1 MTSHPFLLPFQSID
15 YVKQYLAAKYEAQ
28 KLSNARTLAYKNGYP
43 FLYYLEMGK
52 QYVSQS
58 EVAPLSTQPVLLFYG
73 CVQWMKACLLTVDP
87 EYPGTTQVLAH
98 GVTARKRKKQD
109 YSFLED
115 EVKVQKEGLFPYFSE
130 QMFHVKQLTGEKY
143 KLNYVFRRIP
153 EMASLIEKLYDHKPI
168 TKISVS
174 DQNVALPPLLLK
186 NLEMELPRFLSLL
199 KAEGIHMKGEKQ
211 GNSFVLT
218 PAGDFNVH
226 PYLPIRHNES
236 LYLPNDRAAFLP
248 LPELLSHYLIL
259 YSLSMICRYETE
271 WWCEL
276 LHSFSSNDFPCIEH
290 FLTISKYK
298 LPQLIED
305 LLTSQRFTH

>member
-15 YVKQYLAAKYEAQ
+15 YVKSFLAEKYEE
-28 KLSNARTLAYKNGYP
+28 LGVPNAGTLAYKNGYP

-58 EVAPLSTQPVLLFYG
+58 EIAPLSTQPVLLFYG
-73 CVQWMKACLLTVDP
+73 CVQWMKATLLTVDP

-143 KLNYVFRRIP
+143 KLNHVLKRIP
-153 EMASLIEKLYDHKPI
+153 AMAGLFEKLYGSKPLTEVTFSDDHVTIP
-168 TKISVS
+168 TST
-174 DQNVALPPLLLK
+174 LGH
-186 NLEMELPRFLSLL
+186 LEMELPRFLALL
-199 KAEGIHMKGEKQ
+199 KESNIRAEGEVKDQCAVISNGRII
-211 GNSFVLT
+211 SS
-218 PAGDFNVH
+218 H
-226 PYLPIRHNES
+226 PYLILQDGERF
-236 LYLPNDRAAFLP
+236 YLPNDRDSYLP
-248 LPELLSHYLIL
+248 LPELLAHYVIL
-259 YSLSMICRYETE
+259 YNLSMICRYETE

-290 FLTISKYK
+290 FLTISKQK
-298 LPQLIED
+298 LPSLFED
-305 LLTSQRFTH
+305 LLTGRTKK